1 MFRLFQKIFVII
13 IISGSYF
20 TIYSQN
26 YDTLY
31 NQTSTPSGDLQL
43 SSVISESGFGTT
55 YSSYGA
61 DDFIS
66 NDQWTL
72 KKIIVLGGFYNGAN
86 NSNYFIVKLYADDNP
101 DGNLPG
107 TQIYY
112 GGNTVQNEGNG
123 VITIPI
129 TDDVVLPAG
138 HYWISVAASVVLGNA
153 QWGWKPSSSN
163 NYYEAVWENPGDGF
177 GTGYTTWTPITTV
190 YNGTTE
196 KDYSFAIMGVKGTP
210 ASNPDPINN
219 DLAVNLNKNISWNN
233 PSNSDSIEVYWGTD
247 PNNLTS
253 IYSGVPITTIDQ
265 GSMDY
270 YTKYYWKVAE
280 INENGRSTAFLW
292 NFTTILNP
300 DEPLDAD
307 FEDQIFPAPG
317 WSYGMDG
324 DNWWFLGYYSAYGNG
339 NYSAIQSF
347 YSDPAGNQNSLL
359 TQTFNSTGQGDTLS
373 FDHAY
378 ATDLTN
384 ADDKLEIYYSTDA
397 GNNWTSLV
405 LLHGGS
411 NGALVTAPPTN
422 NFFDPDSTQ
431 WGTLKFAVPSGT
443 NRFKFTAISA
453 NGNNLFIDNVK
464 LNRAVLPVE
473 LTSFTALSNGN
484 NVQLNWSTA
493 TEENNKGFEIERNQK
508 LKSKKEWEKIG
519 FVEGNGTTTEKH
531 SYSFSDDAVQNRE
544 YHYRLKQIDF
554 DGSYKYSKIVNVDVN
569 QPIEYSLSQNYPNP
583 FNPTTNI
590 KYSISSNQF
599 VTLKVYDVLGNEVKT
614 LVSENK
620 EAGNYTVKFDA
631 SNLASGIYFYRLKAG
646 NFSSVKKLILLK

>member
-1 MFRLFQKIFVII
+1 MIHC
-13 IISGSYF
+13 
-20 TIYSQN
+20 
-26 YDTLY
+26 Y
-31 NQTSTPSGDLQL
+31 NQTSSPSGNLQL
-43 SSVISESGFGTT
+43 SSIISESGFETN

-61 DDFIS
+61 DDFVS

-72 KKIIVLGGFYNGAN
+72 KEVAVIGGFYNGSTFAHYFKVYIYAN
-86 NSNYFIVKLYADDNP
+86 NPGS
-101 DGNLPG
+101 NLPG
-107 TQIYY
+107 GQIYESGTY
-112 GGNTVQNEGNG
+112 LNNVEDSI
-123 VITIPI
+123 ITIPLSDSL
-129 TDDVVLPAG
+129 TLPPG

-153 QWGWKPSSSN
+153 EWGWKPSSST
-163 NYYEAVWENPGDGF
+163 NYNEAVWENPADGF

-190 YNGTTE
+190 FNGTTE
-196 KDYSFAIMGVKGTP
+196 KDYSFAIMGIKGTP

-219 DLAVNLNKNISWNN
+219 DLAVNLDKNISWTN
-233 PSNSDSIEVYWGTD
+233 PSNSDSIEVYWGSN

-253 IYSGVPITTIDQ
+253 VYSGVPITSYDP
-265 GSMDY
+265 GSLNY

-280 INENGRSTAFLW
+280 INDNGRSTAFLW

-300 DEPLDAD
+300 NEPLNAD

-324 DNWWFLGYYSAYGNG
+324 ENWWFLGYYSAYGIG

-384 ADDKLEIYYSTDA
+384 SDDKLQIYYSTDA
-397 GNNWTSLV
+397 GENWTSLV

-411 NGALVTAPPTN
+411 NGVLVTAPPTN
-422 NFFDPDSTQ
+422 NFFDPDSSE

-453 NGNNLFIDNVK
+453 NGNNLFIDNIK

-473 LTSFTALSNGN
+473 LTSFTAVSNGN
-484 NVQLNWSTA
+484 KVQLNWSTA
-493 TEENNKGFEIERNQK
+493 TEENNKGFEVE
-508 LKSKKEWEKIG
+508 KSKKSKLKNQKWETID
-519 FVEGNGTTTEKH
+519 FVNGHGTTTEANNY
-531 SYSFSDDAVQNRE
+531 SYTDEGVQNGE
-544 YHYRLKQIDF
+544 YQYRIKQIDF
-554 DGSYKYSKIVNVDVN
+554 DGSYKYSKIINVNVN

-590 KYSISSNQF
+590 KYSISSKQF
-599 VTLKVYDVLGNEVKT
+599 VTLKIYDVLGNEVKT

-620 EAGNYTVKFDA
+620 ESGNYTVKFNA